1 MPCKVL
7 DKCPGPPG
15 GQPIN
20 PYFSYMPVMKLIRL
34 GIIAGLLVTFII
46 TIAMYPSMPDLVPS
60 HWNAAGQVNGYMS
73 KFWGLFLVPFI
84 MAGFVA
90 LLMVIPR
97 IDPKKRNYDKF
108 RSYYDGFILVFVIYL
123 LAIQV
128 QIMLWSTGVEISP
141 NLTFPLLFG
150 MLFIYLG
157 FLIGHAEQNWF
168 VGIRTPW
175 TLSSETVWKKTHL
188 LGGKLFKIAGITCI
202 LGVVFQDYA
211 VWFIMVPIISV
222 SCFTIAYSYFEFQKE
237 NPGTS

>member
-1 MPCKVL
+1 
-7 DKCPGPPG
+7 
-15 GQPIN
+15 
-20 PYFSYMPVMKLIRL
+20 MKLIRL

-46 TIAMYPSMPDLVPS
+46 TIAMYPSMPDQVPS

-90 LLMVIPR
+90 MLMVIPR

-108 RSYYDGFILVFVIYL
+108 RSYYDGFILVFVVYL

-175 TLSSETVWKKTHL
+175 TISSKSVWKKTHL
-188 LGGKLFKIAGITCI
+188 LGGKLFKIAGIVCF
-202 LGVVFQDYA
+202 LGVLFQSYA
-211 VWFIMVPIISV
+211 IWIIMIPVLFV
-222 SCFTIAYSYFEFQKE
+222 SGYTILYSYIEYQKE
-237 NPGTS
+237 MRVTS